1 MRNFE
6 ASLPLS
12 LFTRT
17 VPRHPIVVILV
28 HPRLRSTFLASPP
41 LPHSIAQHYSIRS
54 VSPSWLLTTTHPL
67 AACAAASSV
76 SDTSHVPSAPPSH
89 LVAQPNNTTTPPT
102 HRRRRLLLSNFTLHS
117 ILLHFPHCSVSLR
130 LHLPRLQHRH
140 SIITSL
146 QCSLIYPLRP
156 HTLTPKPT
164 LPLLHPTTAQSNPD
178 TRTAIAVPFSPSLRL
193 RIPGVRFGLV
203 TVDNIRF
210 ASASLD
216 QARPQTATQINA

>member
-76 SDTSHVPSAPPSH
+76 SDTSHVPSAPPLPLSCS
-89 LVAQPNNTTTPPT
+89 AQQYHYSTNTPPAT
-102 HRRRRLLLSNFTLHS
+102 PLAFELHITLYPATLSALQRLA
-117 ILLHFPHCSVSLR
+117 
-130 LHLPRLQHRH
+130 
-140 SIITSL
+140 
-146 QCSLIYPLRP
+146 
-156 HTLTPKPT
+156 TLTPT
-164 LPLLHPTTAQSNPD
+164 TTATP
-178 TRTAIAVPFSPSLRL
+178 PF
-193 RIPGVRFGLV
+193 
-203 TVDNIRF
+203 NHHF
-210 ASASLD
+210 ASVLAHLSSTPSHPNAKTNITL
-216 QARPQTATQINA
+216 ATPHHRPI